1 MPPPRAAAK
10 GADSVSDRSQSSTI
24 REAALSWFVRLHS
37 GDAGHED
44 HAAFAVWV
52 AATPEHRQEYDR
64 LERVW
69 QDLDHLPDP
78 RPVHDHRRDH
88 RRDHGRDHRRGR
100 RPALAALGLCTLAL
114 AVAAGPLTGPFGP
127 LPLGDGVGY
136 TAATG
141 QIRTVA
147 LPDGSRLILDAG
159 SRAVVAYSDS
169 RRHVDLRE
177 GRVQAV
183 VAADPSRPF
192 EVTAGG
198 LTARALGTAYT
209 VDLRHHETHVAVQES
224 TVEVRHGDRPPHRLA
239 QGQRLTVGDD
249 GSVQPGRASAADI
262 AWQTGHMVFEDVA
275 LADVVTDLNRRHP
288 GTVLLLGADLAS
300 RRVSGVFDTTRRE
313 TVLQALTAT
322 LSLRETRLPGGV
334 VLLRQG

>member
-24 REAALSWFVRLHS
+24 RETALTWFVRLHS
-37 GDAGHED
+37 GDAGRED

-52 AATPEHRQEYDR
+52 AAAPEHRQEYDR

-78 RPVHDHRRDH
+78 RPARDH
-88 RRDHGRDHRRGR
+88 RRDHRRGR
-100 RPALAALGLCTLAL
+100 RPALAALALCTLAL
-114 AVAAGPLTGPFGP
+114 AVVAGPLTGPFGP

-136 TAATG
+136 AATTG

-147 LPDGSRLILDAG
+147 LPDGSQLILDAG

-224 TVEVRHGDRPPHRLA
+224 TVEVHHGDRPPHRLT

-249 GSVQPGRASAADI
+249 GSLQPGRASAADT
-262 AWQTGHMVFEDVA
+262 AWQSGHMVFEDVA
-275 LADVVTDLNRRHP
+275 LADVVADLNRRHS

-300 RRVSGVFDTTRRE
+300 RRVSGVFDTARRDS
-313 TVLQALTAT
+313 VLQALTAT
-322 LSLRETRLPGGV
+322 LGLRETRLPGGV